1 MRQTTKRS
9 LLRALCAAPILALCA
24 CGGGGGATNALPNGS
39 TPLAAGKAVVK
50 IALTVPP
57 ATLQVHRR
65 SPQYI
70 APTTNGFGF
79 DFATTSSALNPAQ
92 PTVAVNFSNPTAP
105 TIAVDTYHGSTV
117 SCTIAPDGSATCA
130 FALTVPTST
139 TPYIL
144 QVSTFDSAPSPTGT
158 TFNSADLLSQQTF
171 TGVSVADGVPTTPLA
186 LVLDGVP
193 ASTELVPV
201 PNQVHLQP
209 NGGGYTLIGMT
220 PVEAHIYALDRDGN
234 IIVGDGAPQI
244 CVQSPTDPTTGS
256 PYVSVVVSSP
266 GTGPSGQTCDNAPTT
281 APIWTLQTKSW
292 SASPLSLTLNAVA
305 SGPSPT
311 GGTGAAAATSVSL
324 REEQELWVSAPAT
337 SGTQAIQGYAF
348 STGTPPSIIS
358 SDLGLVPSANA
369 TGYGYGGLTADA
381 IGNLWFAPNVP
392 APIGTGST
400 DYLCVS
406 QPQAGALTIPQA
418 SCSTE
423 SYAGGGSFG
432 VSIATT
438 TIGGQQ
444 FGFILDAA
452 VASPPPMQEVS
463 AYPLT
468 LPSPATIASTQQSF
482 NPSSLV
488 PSGDFNTM
496 TSIATAPLSLASP
509 IGGTLWVDGYPTN
522 GAHLYLAG
530 FSLSPSAPPGL
541 ATGGVTSTAPEVSGD
556 SFIGPSD
563 YMSID
568 DSGHIFV
575 AESEGNLT
583 SGNGQEDI
591 FEFQIQFGTPLSVT
605 AMGGG
610 YIPASATSGG
620 TQHSMAVT
628 YQGTILE
635 SYQTGST
642 GSTRGFYELSEPSP
656 GPITAIQSILNDPV
670 LGSASGLAIT
680 P

>member
-1 MRQTTKRS
+1 MRFTAKYA
-9 LLRALCAAPILALCA
+9 LVRALSATLVLSLAA
-24 CGGGGGATNALPNGS
+24 CGGGGGATNALPGGS
-39 TPLAAGKAVVK
+39 APLAAGKAVVK
-50 IALTVPP
+50 IALTVPS
-57 ATLQVHRR
+57 ATMQVHRR
-65 SPQYI
+65 SPKYI
-70 APTTNGFGF
+70 APTTKGFGF
-79 DFATTSSALNPAQ
+79 DFATSSSALNPAQ
-92 PTVAVNFSNPTAP
+92 PTVAVNFSNQAAP
-105 TIAVDTYHGSTV
+105 TIAVDTYGGSMV
-117 SCTIAPDGSATCA
+117 ACSSNPDGSELCN
-130 FALTVPTST
+130 FSLTVPASS
-139 TPYIL
+139 TPYDL
-144 QVSTFDSAPSPTGT
+144 QISTFDSAPSTTSTT
-158 TFNSADLLSQQTF
+158 TFNPIDLLSQQTI
-171 TGVSVADGVPTTPLA
+171 TSVSVSPGTPTLPIL
-186 LVLDGVP
+186 LSLDGVP
-193 ASTELVPV
+193 ASTELVPM

-220 PVEAHIYALDRDGN
+220 PVMAHIYALDRDGN
-234 IIVGDGAPQI
+234 IIVGDGAPQV
-244 CVQSPTDPTTGS
+244 CVQSPIDATTS
-256 PYVSVVVSSP
+256 APYVAVSVSSP

-311 GGTGAAAATSVSL
+311 GGTGAAATSSVSL
-324 REEQELWVSAPAT
+324 SEEQELWVSAPPL
-337 SGTQAIQGYAF
+337 SGGQAIQGYAF
-348 STGTPPSIIS
+348 TTGVLPRVIT
-358 SDLGLVPSANA
+358 SDFGLVPSADA
-369 TGYGYGGLTADA
+369 TAYGYGGLAADA
-381 IGNLWFAPNVP
+381 FGNLWFAPNVP
-392 APIGTGST
+392 ALIGTGST

-406 QPQAGALTIPQA
+406 QPQAGTLAIPQA

-432 VSIATT
+432 ISIATT
-438 TIGGQQ
+438 TIGGQP
-444 FGFILDAA
+444 FGFILDG
-452 VASPPPMQEVS
+452 ASSSTQEVT

-468 LPSPATIASTQQSF
+468 LPSPATATSTQQSF
-482 NPSSLV
+482 NPASFV
-488 PSGDFNTM
+488 PSGDFSTM
-496 TSIATAPLSLASP
+496 TSIATAPLTLAP
-509 IGGTLWVDGYPTN
+509 PAGGTIWVDGYPTS

-541 ATGGVTSTAPEVSGD
+541 ATGGVTSAAPEVSGD

-591 FEFQIQFGTPLSVT
+591 FEFQIQSGTPLSVT
-605 AMGGG
+605 ATGGG
-610 YIPASATSGG
+610 YIPASAPSGG

-642 GSTRGFYELSEPSP
+642 RGFYELSEPSP
-656 GPITAIQSILNDPV
+656 GPITPIQSIFNDPV